1 MAGNRRG
8 SGRSGSSNRSDG
20 GRFRTPEIRGTLG
33 TLIRSALAQAG
44 GVREVLERGVREGR
58 ERLDSYRSDSRRSDA
73 LAELGE
79 IVLDLVRRGE
89 IDIAELPE
97 AREAIH
103 LLDEID
109 GDYADA
115 GVPRDDARDVAQ
127 PPSRSRFDTRTPARR
142 DDDGTTSSARWTPP
156 KPAKP
161 PARVWR
167 PVDPSPSEADEPEQH
182 ARAAPPRRVPLPKDP
197 LRKGGI
203 SFGDDDDDLA
213 DYMHPDDV
221 PAKPSSDE

>member
-1 MAGNRRG
+1 MAGKRRP
-8 SGRSGSSNRSDG
+8 
-20 GRFRTPEIRGTLG
+20 PEIRGTLG

-58 ERLDSYRSDSRRSDA
+58 ERVDSWRGSARRTEA

-89 IDIAELPE
+89 IDANEIPE
-97 AREAIH
+97 ARDVIRH
-103 LLDEID
+103 LEELD
-109 GDYADA
+109 GDDGDA
-115 GVPRDDARDVAQ
+115 GFREQIAQ
-127 PPSRSRFDTRTPARR
+127 PPSRSRFDTRSSARDSR
-142 DDDGTTSSARWTPP
+142 DDGTTSSARWSPP

-161 PARVWR
+161 AARVWR
-167 PVDPSPSEADEPEQH
+167 PTEATQTDD
-182 ARAAPPRRVPLPKDP
+182 APPERTATPARRVPLPKDP
-197 LRKGGI
+197 HRKGGI

-221 PAKPSSDE
+221 PAKPPADE

>member
-1 MAGNRRG
+1 MAQNRRG
-8 SGRSGSSNRSDG
+8 SGRSGNSSRSDT

-58 ERLDSYRSDSRRSDA
+58 ERFDNYRSDARRNEA

-89 IDIAELPE
+89 IDPNELPE
-97 AREAIH
+97 ARDVIRH
-103 LLDEID
+103 LEELDGED
-109 GDYADA
+109 GDA
-115 GVPRDDARDVAQ
+115 GVRDRDEIAQ
-127 PPSRSRFDTRTPARR
+127 PPSRSRFDTRSSSRE
-142 DDDGTTSSARWTPP
+142 DDGTTSSSRWSPP

-161 PARVWR
+161 AARVWR
-167 PVDPSPSEADEPEQH
+167 PVDPAPEE
-182 ARAAPPRRVPLPKDP
+182 AAPAPAARRVPLPKDP
-197 LRKGGI
+197 HRKGGI